1 MESDLFQLN
10 DWDSRLDLVIKK
22 IPSEIISEKPN
33 VKDLL
38 NSRYMKMK
46 FLQQYKEPSEK
57 SLNTFT
63 TLIRPTENLLNIS
76 TLDYGLS
83 QVIT

>member
-10 DWDSRLDLVIKK
+10 DWDSRLDLVIEK
-22 IPSEIISEKPN
+22 IPSEIISGKPN
-33 VKDLL
+33 LKDLI
-38 NSRYMKMK
+38 NSKYMKIK
-46 FLQQYKEPSEK
+46 FLQKYKEPSEK

-63 TLIRPTENLLNIS
+63 TLIRPTESILNTNS
-76 TLDYGLS
+76 FDYGLT